1 MDTTHKNWFNDGIEK
16 IQNIIPFPEKYRV
29 KNIEDHF
36 KNILSDVKY
45 KKTIKLFNLNKPDQ
59 NEIDALNRTYKYKI
73 NFTKEQHIILQSYF
87 KECNYIYNLCV
98 DIYKLYP
105 EMTDNWMILKDSI
118 FDVVYREE
126 NNKDHFV
133 NLIVNRLK
141 TNKNA
146 YDVENEKNKKIIDE
160 LKQIEKEKFKLSMIE
175 YKKKAIENK
184 NSSIKLMII
193 KPTINKIK
201 IEKV

>member
-1 MDTTHKNWFNDGIEK
+1 MMEQKKYK
-16 IQNIIPFPEKYRV
+16 ILFHSL
-29 KNIEDHF
+29 KNIDNSF

-59 NEIDALNRTYKYKI
+59 NETDELNRTYKYKI
-73 NFTKEQHIILQSYF
+73 NFTEQQHIILQNYF

-98 DIYKLYP
+98 DIYKSYP
-105 EMTDNWMILKDSI
+105 EITDNWMILKDAI

-126 NNKDHFV
+126 NNKDNFV

-175 YKKKAIENK
+175 YKKKQ
-184 NSSIKLMII
+184 L
-193 KPTINKIK
+193 KIK
-201 IEKV
+201 IQVSN